1 MAESSCRDMSNR
13 KTKTFESII
22 KIKWQVTPSFADSSG
37 LTQPCYKSISSREGD
52 TTIGHQDWA
61 DSLMKVALNTCISL
75 FSVVPRRKFQ
85 NNKQLTLT
93 NCVRLTILNYQQ
105 LLCQVCAWFELG
117 LSTAFSFSKRLESAL
132 CDFVYKAICILCIS
146 VLLTIFQFLCYRHS
160 TCSYWLRS
168 VSISLIH
175 SHNYHTSSFKA
186 VARLKMYGGHLPFLP
201 VICYEAASNHGTV
214 LKKLLFNEFQS
225 KI

>member
-1 MAESSCRDMSNR
+1 MNRNTSGSCRVLLTVNQAGWLYLPKLSVRCVRYTCRTLSIRTITREPRGDSRLLMAESSCRDMSNR

-22 KIKWQVTPSFADSSG
+22 KIKLQVTPSFADSSG

-61 DSLMKVALNTCISL
+61 NSLMKVALNTCISL
-75 FSVVPRRKFQ
+75 FSVVLRRKFQ

-105 LLCQVCAWFELG
+105 VLCQVCAWFELG

-160 TCSYWLRS
+160 TCSY
-168 VSISLIH
+168 
-175 SHNYHTSSFKA
+175 
-186 VARLKMYGGHLPFLP
+186 
-201 VICYEAASNHGTV
+201 
-214 LKKLLFNEFQS
+214 
-225 KI
+225 